1 MGKNILGVA
10 FILGVLALCY
20 GWVMNIVAIWN
31 TQALTGILIARV
43 IGTFIAPLGG
53 VLGYL

>member
-1 MGKNILGVA
+1 MGKNLLGVV

-20 GWVMNIVAIWN
+20 GWVMNIIAIWN
-31 TQALTGILIARV
+31 TQALTGTLIARV